1 MQTGSAQQP
10 HSHRASPLFDEDGFL
25 IDPNHWTEEL
35 ASELAAAA
43 GIPQLNDAHWRV
55 IHFIR
60 ERHLRCGA
68 LPPMRIICRQL
79 GTERDAVKGL
89 FGGCRQLWSIAGLP
103 NPGEEAKTY
112 MD

>member
-1 MQTGSAQQP
+1 MRTGTAQQP
-10 HSHRASPLFDEDGFL
+10 HLHRASPLFDEDGFL

-35 ASELAAAA
+35 ASELAEAA
-43 GIPQLNDAHWRV
+43 GIPPLNDAHWRV

-68 LPPMRIICRQL
+68 MPPMRIICRQL
-79 GTERDAVKGL
+79 GTQRDAVKGL

>member
-1 MQTGSAQQP
+1 MQTSSVRQAHSQQ
-10 HSHRASPLFDEDGFL
+10 ASILFDEDGFL
-25 IDPNHWTEEL
+25 IDPSHWTEEL
-35 ASELAAAA
+35 ARELAEAA
-43 GIPQLNDAHWRV
+43 GIPQLNGAHWQV

-68 LPPMRIICRQL
+68 MPPMRIICRQL
-79 GTERDAVKGL
+79 GTERDAVRGL
-89 FGGCRQLWSIAGLP
+89 FGGCRQLWRIAGLP

>member
-1 MQTGSAQQP
+1 MQTSSAQQARL
-10 HSHRASPLFDEDGFL
+10 HRALPLFDEDGFL
-25 IDPNHWTEEL
+25 IDPDHWTEEL

-43 GIPQLNDAHWRV
+43 GIAQLHDAHWRV

-79 GTERDAVKGL
+79 GTDRDAVKGL
-89 FGGCRQLWSIAGLP
+89 FGGCRLLWSIAGLP